1 MYFTKESQPQR
12 GKTKST
18 NRTDNL
24 YALAVLANLA
34 NLANLGNLARKKKYY
49 KKCANGLARLVD
61 CDLHNEKLFKN
72 ETGTE

>member
-1 MYFTKESQPQR
+1 VYFTKESQPQR

-49 KKCANGLARLVD
+49 NVQMDSLVW
-61 CDLHNEKLFKN
+61 
-72 ETGTE
+72 

>member
-1 MYFTKESQPQR
+1 VYFTKESQPQR

-49 KKCANGLARLVD
+49 SANGLARLVD